1 MYINYSDLPD
11 YQNLF
16 LDYLY
21 EFDNVSKFY
30 PKNFREIENY
40 NRTLEDLKNYIRPH
54 REEVSDIIRKQYSDY
69 KISKQTDTN
78 IESLKSENT
87 FAVVTG
93 QQVAIFGGPLYTFY
107 KVITTIKLCSQL
119 KEKYDEYNFV
129 PIFWMEGDDHDFEE
143 VKSIN
148 IFDKT
153 NSIKKIIYDDGLD
166 EEIERGSV
174 GSLKFNENIKST
186 INELEDSLRDTE
198 YKNDLLNLIK
208 KCYSEGTK
216 FKEAFKKLLHSFFD
230 EYGLIIFD
238 PQDKEVK
245 EILLPIFKK
254 EIESF
259 SDHTNEIVLKSAE
272 LDDIYHAQVKVKPV
286 NLFYSDEK
294 GRYLIEP
301 VDEEFRFKGKRKR
314 IGKIELLNLL
324 HYDPSSFS
332 PNVLLRPIC
341 QDYILPTAVY
351 VGGPSELSY
360 FAQVM
365 PNYSFF
371 EVVDPIIFPRSSAT
385 IIEKHIFSTLQKY
398 DLSISDIFRKKR
410 ELINRVLKSIS
421 DIDINSL
428 FSETKNNIDLEL
440 EKIKSTLLAIDK
452 NLIDSTNKSMQR
464 IFQNLEVIKEKSEKA
479 QAAKHETVIKQLDKV
494 RMVIYPQENLQEREL
509 SFINFANKYGLDIF
523 KWIFNELTI
532 NKYEHQIIEL

>member
-371 EVVDPIIFPRSSAT
+371 EVVDQIIFPRSSAT

>member
-69 KISKQTDTN
+69 KISKQTDSN

-107 KVITTIKLCSQL
+107 KIITTIKLCSQL

-143 VKSIN
+143 IKSIN

>member
-1 MYINYSDLPD
+1 
-11 YQNLF
+11 
-16 LDYLY
+16 
-21 EFDNVSKFY
+21 Y

-40 NRTLEDLKNYIRPH
+40 NRTLENLKNYIRPH

-69 KISKQTDTN
+69 KISKQTDSN

-107 KVITTIKLCSQL
+107 KIITTIKLCSQL